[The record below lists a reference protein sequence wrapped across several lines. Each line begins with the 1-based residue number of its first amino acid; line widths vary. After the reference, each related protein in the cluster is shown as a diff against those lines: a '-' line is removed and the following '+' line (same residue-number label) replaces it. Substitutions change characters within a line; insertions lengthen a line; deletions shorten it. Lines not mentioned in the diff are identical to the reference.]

1 MENVITHK
9 KSSSIVESTVS
20 RKKSTGNTII
30 FIILCALVVVFL
42 YPIMF
47 IVINSFKGKFFI
59 SQNPFALP
67 TAETFAGLTNYIN
80 GLEKTGFFS
89 AMGWSFFITI
99 LSVAVIIFFTSMTA
113 YYITRV
119 KSKATNVLY
128 YLFVFSM
135 IVPFQMVMFPMVK
148 LADTLNLSNPLG
160 MVALYLGFGSG
171 LSVFMF
177 SGFIKSIPLEIE
189 EAAMIDG
196 CNPLQTYFHIVLP
209 ILKPTSITVAI
220 LNAMW
225 VWNDYLL
232 PYLVIGLSTKYKT
245 IPVVIQM
252 LVGSNGNRD
261 MGAMMAML
269 VLAIIPIVVF
279 YLACQKHII
288 EVVVAGAVKG

>member
-119 KSKATNVLY
+119 KSKATNVNHGGIY
-128 YLFVFSM
+128 KAGVQQMYNRAYL
-135 IVPFQMVMFPMVK
+135 
-148 LADTLNLSNPLG
+148 
-160 MVALYLGFGSG
+160 
-171 LSVFMF
+171 
-177 SGFIKSIPLEIE
+177 
-189 EAAMIDG
+189 
-196 CNPLQTYFHIVLP
+196 
-209 ILKPTSITVAI
+209 
-220 LNAMW
+220 
-225 VWNDYLL
+225 
-232 PYLVIGLSTKYKT
+232 
-245 IPVVIQM
+245 
-252 LVGSNGNRD
+252 
-261 MGAMMAML
+261 
-269 VLAIIPIVVF
+269 
-279 YLACQKHII
+279 
-288 EVVVAGAVKG
+288 

>member
-252 LVGSNGNRD
+252 LVVSNVNTD

-288 EVVVAGAVKG
+288 EGVVAGAVKG